1 MKRGLYAVY
10 DKVAQDLA
18 IPMIDIA
25 RHEAVAIR
33 NFGEAVMAPKS
44 RLAQNP
50 DDYALVRLGWI
61 IDADTEGEEPN
72 LQHDWKVVITANT
85 VLDLASREH
94 PNAGDLARNDGT
106 VTPRAEQYIKD
117 AFPMYEGQKIT
128 HSHGD
133 A

>member
-33 NFGEAVMAPKS
+33 NFGEAVMAPKI
-44 RLAQNP
+44 
-50 DDYALVRLGWI
+50 RLGWI